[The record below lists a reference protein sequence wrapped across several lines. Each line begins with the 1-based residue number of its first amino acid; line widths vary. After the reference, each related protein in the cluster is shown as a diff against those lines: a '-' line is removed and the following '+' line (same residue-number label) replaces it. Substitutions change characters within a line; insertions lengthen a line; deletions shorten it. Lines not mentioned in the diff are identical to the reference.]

1 MSIREE
7 DVRLIQHLTSLPRR
21 GGRVRVDLKG
31 AAEAV
36 RLDELKVLMGLIRL
50 QSLGLVSVVGVPDH
64 EEAKEML
71 IQAIRLLDYGFMSG
85 KVAEYEYE
93 SVRRVMTEL
102 VLSIPGSS
110 LNDVPPSPSL
120 MGVLLRRR
128 SLLIS
133 SLINYLGSKDRNSAV
148 IEDLLRS
155 LREVEE
161 SMVMLE
167 GSKGLGSEAL
177 ETLSKVREK
186 LEADLLRT
194 IIGDLQ
200 PEQLVATASWSNE
213 VVEEV
218 LESFAKQFL
227 EDEGQEDIPAELKL
241 EFELLKARLGIGE
254 ISQDEYDFLYHELTR
269 RASELTRRRKT
280 DVEVLERSIERLRE
294 QLDAMRSLL
303 RVGSD
308 LNLNFV
314 NGSIDRLQRAL
325 KVLEGV
331 TEEVKRVKFLIGQV
345 QSQFQPSASR

>member
-1 MSIREE
+1 MSVREE
-7 DVRLIQHLTSLPRR
+7 DVRLIQYLTSLPRK

-50 QSLGLVSVVGVPDH
+50 QSLGLVTVAGVPDFD
-64 EEAKEML
+64 EAKGML
-71 IQAIRLLDYGFMSG
+71 VQAIRLLDYGFMSG

-93 SVRRVMTEL
+93 SVRRVMAEL

-110 LNDVPPSPSL
+110 LDEVPPSPSL

-133 SLINYLGSKDRNSAV
+133 SLINYLGSKDRNPVV
-148 IEDLLRS
+148 IEDLLGA

-161 SMVMLE
+161 SIVMLE

-177 ETLSKVREK
+177 ETVSRVREK
-186 LEADLLRT
+186 LEEDLLRT
-194 IIGDLQ
+194 TIGDLR
-200 PEQLVATASWSNE
+200 PEQLSETASWSDE
-213 VVEEV
+213 VIEEV

-227 EDEGQEDIPAELKL
+227 EDEGQEDLPAELKS
-241 EFELLKARLGIGE
+241 EFELLKARLVIGE
-254 ISQDEYDFLYHELTR
+254 ISQEEYDFLYQELTR
-269 RASELTRRRKT
+269 KASELKRRRKT
-280 DVEVLERSIERLRE
+280 DVEVLERSVERLRE

-308 LNLNFV
+308 LNLNFL
-314 NGSIDRLQRAL
+314 NGSIERLQRAL
-325 KVLEGV
+325 KVLERV

-345 QSQFQPSASR
+345 QSGFLNLT